1 MLVPVLTPHG
11 VLTLVQSLNAAEEA
25 PTLDPER
32 GVRLENAFARG
43 SGHGL

>member
-11 VLTLVQSLNAAEEA
+11 VLTLVQSLKKLRRW
-25 PTLDPER
+25 TPER